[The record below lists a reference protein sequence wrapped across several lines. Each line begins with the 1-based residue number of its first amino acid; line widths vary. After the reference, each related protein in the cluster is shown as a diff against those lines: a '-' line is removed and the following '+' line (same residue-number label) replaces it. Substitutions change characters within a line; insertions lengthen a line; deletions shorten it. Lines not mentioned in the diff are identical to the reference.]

1 MKTLTVIFCAVFLTG
16 CSTIVPVKR
25 NFPDAPERLMKP
37 CAELKKIEKSD
48 AVLSEVT
55 KIVTENYT
63 LYHECSLKNDA
74 WIEWYNVQ
82 KKAFELK

>member
-1 MKTLTVIFCAVFLTG
+1 MKTLTIGLCAVFLAG
-16 CSTIVPVKR
+16 CTTTVPVKR

-37 CAELKKIEKSD
+37 CTELKQIEKND
-48 AVLSEVT
+48 PVLSEVIKT
-55 KIVTENYT
+55 VAENYT
-63 LYHECSLKNDA
+63 LYHECSMKNDA